1 MKIFIHLKSGA
12 IRSLK
17 AWKGVLVIWL
27 LILFLISLL
36 ALPVKSGF
44 KSMLGSSMVTEL
56 FNETINIDVITDLS
70 TGIGA
75 ILPVLTVGFFL
86 VLFFGFVLNVFVTG
100 GLFSILDGKNES
112 KTMSRFFAGAASN
125 FWSFMVIILTT
136 IAILMVSASVIGGIP
151 MLIVSGGESGPEPG
165 ATGKAVWI
173 VLIILALILPVI
185 LLVADYARAWQVNH
199 AEKKPFS
206 AIGFGFSKTFS
217 TFFISYPMMLILVA
231 IQTGTG
237 ALVASNLLEAKPDTG
252 GKVFL
257 FFLLSQILFIVKI
270 LMRAW
275 RYGSVTSAME
285 EIANAKVASPD
296 LSVQASEP
304 LPGQA

>member
-1 MKIFIHLKSGA
+1 MKILTHLKSGA
-12 IRSLK
+12 VRSLK

-56 FNETINIDVITDLS
+56 LAETINIDVITDLT

-75 ILPVLTVGFFL
+75 MLPVLTIGFFL
-86 VLFFGFVLNVFVTG
+86 VLLFGFFLNVFVTG

-125 FWSFMVIILTT
+125 FWSFLVIILTT
-136 IAILMVSASVIGGIP
+136 IAMLMLSASLIGGIP
-151 MLIVSGGESGPEPG
+151 MIIVSGGEAGREPG
-165 ATGKAVWI
+165 VTGKI
-173 VLIILALILPVI
+173 VRIALIIFAILLPVF
-185 LLVADYARAWQVNH
+185 LLVADYARAWQVSNQ
-199 AEKKPFS
+199 EKRPFK

-217 TFFISYPMMLILVA
+217 TFFLSYPMMLILVA
-231 IQTGTG
+231 IQTGIG
-237 ALVASNLLEAKPDTG
+237 ALAASKLLLAKPDTG
-252 GKVFL
+252 GKVFM
-257 FFLLSQILFIVKI
+257 FFLLSQIFFIIKI